1 MLESLDVGAIEDED
15 KPAPKVSYPLYE
27 VITSSNHHQAVIREF
42 FENTTIHGLAYLSTA
57 HHCSKLFWFL
67 VVASAIAFEAFLIHS
82 SFLDWETDP
91 VATMINALFLLLLL
105 LLILIITRLAQL

>member
-1 MLESLDVGAIEDED
+1 MLDSLDVNEVDDED
-15 KPAPKVSYPLYE
+15 KPAPKVKFPQLLFSE
-27 VITSSNHHQAVIREF
+27 VTSSSNHHQAVIREF

-91 VATMINALFLLLLL
+91 VGIIALRELHSYTF
-105 LLILIITRLAQL
+105 